1 MDWLA
6 VTKNMPLAWGALRI
20 ARPSLIIISIQV
32 LVQWIEELSKET
44 TWGHAFVMLMRCAR
58 TAISGGLCYATQSI
72 EVMPREA
79 FSNQNGWF
87 FHGGWFKKQNCNFSM
102 NGPHIWTE
110 KHKKTP
116 PQKKKKKKRKKT
128 SSIFL
133 SEISNMLTQNKAQF

>member
-6 VTKNMPLAWGALRI
+6 VTKNMPLAWGALGI
-20 ARPSLIIISIQV
+20 ARPSLIIIFIQV

-44 TWGHAFVMLMRCAR
+44 TWGRAFVMLMRCAR

-87 FHGGWFKKQNCNFSM
+87 FHGGGFKKQNCNFSM
-102 NGPHIWTE
+102 YGQKNTKNTKSP
-110 KHKKTP
+110 P
-116 PQKKKKKKRKKT
+116 PQKKKKKKEDKFN
-128 SSIFL
+128 IFVG
-133 SEISNMLTQNKAQF
+133 N